1 MSIMRF
7 KEQQEASSPFAFL
20 RFWDQDSAEV
30 QREVAAYHTL
40 SPLQSSRGRS
50 ALLALMTGLLTLI
63 VSSATDNTVAGIVV
77 AALYAAIA
85 VWCLGGS
92 RRALVVAMV
101 VFSLDR
107 LAALLS
113 GAVLITLIWWGLGM
127 GLFYRAY
134 TVERARQAQQEVPGP
149 GAA

>member
-20 RFWDQDSAEV
+20 RFWNQDSAEV
-30 QREVAAYHTL
+30 RREVAAYHTL

-50 ALLALMTGLLTLI
+50 ALLALITGLLILM
-63 VSSATDNTVAGIVV
+63 VSAANGNTSAGLVG
-77 AALYAAIA
+77 AAIYAAIA
-85 VWCLGGS
+85 VGCHRGS
-92 RRALVVAMV
+92 RRVLVVAMV

-134 TVERARQAQQEVPGP
+134 TVERARLAEQKVPGP
-149 GAA
+149 SAA